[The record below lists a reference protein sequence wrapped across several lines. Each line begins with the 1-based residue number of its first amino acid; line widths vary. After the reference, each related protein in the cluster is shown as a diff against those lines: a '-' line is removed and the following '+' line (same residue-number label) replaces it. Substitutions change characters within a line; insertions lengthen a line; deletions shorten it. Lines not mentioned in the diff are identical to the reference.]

1 MGGGAEDRHHL
12 LQLMPIDR
20 RTSRRRSKAAP
31 PRSAKQAERRHDRKP
46 RRTPG
51 PEIDS
56 VLLCSTV
63 FVLDSLFY
71 HSLFCDSQF
80 CNSLSS
86 CREVANHRWLI
97 ILMPTF
103 RALAW
108 SYRALIWLRA
118 ESLWHRTFEKRD
130 RSSAMAGSVLGMAA
144 TCAVDDAVDRL
155 GLSSGLQV
163 MLHAPTEQGLPP
175 ALLEE
180 MLALLGGAPGAPHPK
195 RAELSHRGVHVL
207 TLRGAPSGHAPIT
220 FHPLTTHHSTFT
232 LSPRTTQ
239 PSP

>member
-97 ILMPTF
+97 ILIPRFEPWYGATGPLSGCAPKVCGIELLKNAIDPLRWLAAF
-103 RALAW
+103 LAW
-108 SYRALIWLRA
+108 RRPAPLMTPLIASASRRASRSCSTRQPSRA
-118 ESLWHRTFEKRD
+118 CRRHCSRRCW
-130 RSSAMAGSVLGMAA
+130 RSSAARLELLTRSARSYRTAVF
-144 TCAVDDAVDRL
+144 TC
-155 GLSSGLQV
+155 
-163 MLHAPTEQGLPP
+163 
-175 ALLEE
+175 
-180 MLALLGGAPGAPHPK
+180 
-195 RAELSHRGVHVL
+195 
-207 TLRGAPSGHAPIT
+207 
-220 FHPLTTHHSTFT
+220 
-232 LSPRTTQ
+232 
-239 PSP
+239 